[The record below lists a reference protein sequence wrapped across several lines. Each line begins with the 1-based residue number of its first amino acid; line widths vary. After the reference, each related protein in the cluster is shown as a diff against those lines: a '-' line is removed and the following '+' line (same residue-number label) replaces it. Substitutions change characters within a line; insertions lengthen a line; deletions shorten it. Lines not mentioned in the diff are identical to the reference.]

1 MYLLTQFSFLASLLN
16 VANHEFDDIEGKLV
30 ADLGC
35 GCGVLTI
42 GAALLDAG

>member
-1 MYLLTQFSFLASLLN
+1 MYIYIFILADLLN
-16 VANHEFDDIEGKLV
+16 VANFEFNDINGKLV

-35 GCGVLTI
+35 GCGILCI